1 MSATV
6 IKKWFNIYLSLVIA
20 VVFGMLFFTQVN
32 TNVEA
37 SWRHF
42 NEGVLGYA
50 SRRKVLKYSPSGW
63 GNFEAGYKNDYFK
76 SNRYTQYVYSKK
88 SRTMIIRYKNRDKTL
103 NVKYNFRKIIL
114 RHGHKTPTFTYYY
127 KVGKDRWTYCYTIKY
142 WLDKP
147 TRF

>member
-88 SRTMIIRYKNRDKTL
+88 SQTMIIRYKNRDKTL

-147 TRF
+147 TKF

>member
-147 TRF
+147 TKF

>member
-1 MSATV
+1 
-6 IKKWFNIYLSLVIA
+6 
-20 VVFGMLFFTQVN
+20 MLFFTQVN

>member
-20 VVFGMLFFTQVN
+20 VVFGMLFFIRVN

-147 TRF
+147 TKF